1 MGEPLGVV
9 LVVTACLLALRSD
22 DGQERE
28 RRIGVAFASLAISV
42 ILLKEML
49 VVTLMLPLVLL
60 FAENERYPLASP
72 RRRRRT
78 LLVSMI
84 AAVPIASIPVMFTAA
99 SAPRGAY
106 AADFGTQIR
115 SLPDAVAQWTLA
127 ILPFDPGASVPP
139 RLSGLALVTFTTI
152 IVVGWSVYLRRLN
165 ETFRF
170 APRKLLAIALLFPMA
185 GTLSYLP
192 WPSWNRFYSLP
203 FLLGGAILAAVAFQ
217 AIEAWSRRAFLA
229 ASAVWGMLLVSAA
242 ADASGQA
249 NRLAARQLANRAVV
263 SRLAELRG
271 SFDTVF
277 VATDQHVPAAWQGL
291 GPTLERYGKAF
302 GLDMPAVVNLP
313 CDKSRELTS
322 TQRVAVAAYGSH
334 CPGFAGD
341 RPIVVQYR
349 RLSLFELRVMADSL
363 RVDFMVPSSL
373 EGARVP

>member
-1 MGEPLGVV
+1 MAKFFALQWHQDGLGPYIVFE
-9 LVVTACLLALRSD
+9 
-22 DGQERE
+22 GQ
-28 RRIGVAFASLAISV
+28 
-42 ILLKEML
+42 KEH
-49 VVTLMLPLVLL
+49 
-60 FAENERYPLASP
+60 
-72 RRRRRT
+72 
-78 LLVSMI
+78 
-84 AAVPIASIPVMFTAA
+84 
-99 SAPRGAY
+99 G
-106 AADFGTQIR
+106 D
-115 SLPDAVAQWTLA
+115 
-127 ILPFDPGASVPP
+127 
-139 RLSGLALVTFTTI
+139 
-152 IVVGWSVYLRRLN
+152 
-165 ETFRF
+165 
-170 APRKLLAIALLFPMA
+170 
-185 GTLSYLP
+185 
-192 WPSWNRFYSLP
+192 
-203 FLLGGAILAAVAFQ
+203 GAILAAQ
-217 AIEAWSRRAFLA
+217 LWLA
-229 ASAVWGMLLVSAA
+229 
-242 ADASGQA
+242 D
-249 NRLAARQLANRAVV
+249 RLAARQLANRAVV